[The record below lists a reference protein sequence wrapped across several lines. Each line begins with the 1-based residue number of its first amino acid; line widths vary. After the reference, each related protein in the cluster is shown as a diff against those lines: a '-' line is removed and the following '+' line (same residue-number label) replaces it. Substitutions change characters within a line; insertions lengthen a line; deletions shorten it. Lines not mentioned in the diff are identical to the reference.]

1 MRVNYGKNV
10 YDRNEI
16 NAVVAALKKST
27 QMGSNVFKF
36 EKELSK
42 IFGKK
47 YSLLVNSGS
56 SALLL
61 AFQSLNYKKGSNFIT
76 PVLTFGTTVASM
88 IQSGFIPNFIDVNQK
103 TLCIDEKQIEKK
115 INKNTVGFC
124 IPNLIGNLPNW
135 QIIKKIAKKYKLLI
149 IEDSADTLGAKYGR
163 YSTGKFSD
171 ISITS
176 FYGSHIISCAGNGG
190 SISLNNRKMYEKCKL
205 LRSWGR
211 SSSLYKD
218 SEKIENRFN
227 IKLENID
234 YDKKFVF
241 ETPGYNFEPSEIG
254 AAFGLVQLKKLKNN
268 FKLREINFKSHINFV
283 RKYKEY
289 FISPKIYNETK
300 TAWLAFPLILRET
313 NLFKRKELMIFLEK
327 NGIQTRVIFTGNIL
341 KQPGFKKIKCIKN
354 LSYPN
359 ADYLMKNGILIG
371 CHHGLN
377 KSKINYIQNKIEIF
391 LQKKINANIF
401 KK

>member
-1 MRVNYGKNV
+1 MRVNYGQNV
-10 YDRNEI
+10 YDKQEI
-16 NAVVAALKKST
+16 SAVVKTLKSGT
-27 QMGSNVFKF
+27 QMGPSVAKF
-36 EKELSK
+36 EEKLSK

-61 AFQSLNYKKGSNFIT
+61 AFQGLNFKKGANFIT

-88 IQSGFIPNFIDVNQK
+88 IQSGYTPNFIDVDKQ
-103 TLCIDEKQIEKK
+103 TLCIDEKLIKKK

-135 QIIKKIAKKYKLLI
+135 QIIKKIAKEHDLLI
-149 IEDSADTLGAKYGR
+149 IEDSADTLGATYNK
-163 YSTGKFSD
+163 YSTGMFSD

-190 SISLNNRKMYEKCKL
+190 SISLNDKKLYEKCKL

-227 IKLENID
+227 IKLGNID

-268 FKLREINFKSHINFV
+268 FKIREINFKSHLKFV
-283 RKYKEY
+283 KKYKDY
-289 FISPKIYNETK
+289 FILPKIYSETK
-300 TAWLAFPLILRET
+300 TAWLAFPLILKESK
-313 NLFKRKELMIFLEK
+313 LFKRKELMIYLEK

-341 KQPGFKKIKCIKN
+341 RQPGFKKIKCFKN
-354 LSYPN
+354 KTYPN

-377 KSKINYIQNKIEIF
+377 NSKINYIQNKIEFF
-391 LQKKINANIF
+391 LKKKFNV
-401 KK
+401 

>member
-1 MRVNYGKNV
+1 MRVNYGQNV
-10 YDRNEI
+10 YDKNEV
-16 NAVVAALKKST
+16 NAVVSTLKTGT
-27 QMGSNVFKF
+27 QMGSCVYKF

-42 IFGKK
+42 LFGKK

-61 AFQSLNYKKGSNFIT
+61 AFQCLNYKKGSNFIT

-88 IQSGFIPNFIDVNQK
+88 IQSGFVPNFIDANKQ
-103 TLCIDEKQIEKK
+103 TLCIDEKQIEKR
-115 INKNTVGFC
+115 INNKTVGFC

-135 QIIKKIAKKYKLLI
+135 QIIKKLAKKYNLLI
-149 IEDSADTLGAKYGR
+149 IEDSADTLGAKYNKS
-163 YSTGKFSD
+163 STGKFSD

-190 SISLNNRKMYEKCKL
+190 SISLNNRKLFEKCKL

-227 IKLENID
+227 IKLDKID

-268 FKLREINFKSHINFV
+268 FKIREINFQSHLKFV
-283 RKYKEY
+283 KKYEDY
-289 FISPKIYNETK
+289 FLPPKIYNETK
-300 TAWLAFPLILRET
+300 TAWLAFPLILKKT
-313 NLFKRKELMIFLEK
+313 NFFKRKDLMIFLEK

-341 KQPGFKKIKCIKN
+341 RQPGFKKIQCIKN
-354 LSYPN
+354 KSYPQ

-377 KSKINYIQNKIEIF
+377 KSKIKYIQNKIETF
-391 LQKKINANIF
+391 LKKKIDA
-401 KK
+401 